1 MCEHVVS
8 MTSSGEPL
16 SPAMAARM
24 IKYMVLKRRCKEV
37 AEKKALTEVINEER
51 GRSGFVLFF

>member
-1 MCEHVVS
+1 